1 MKKLINRYTNTEM
14 WVADERVEKYLKA
27 GHKPAE
33 TPPKPTKRKKTGGK

>member
-1 MKKLINRYTNTEM
+1 MKKLINRYTNTAM

-33 TPPKPTKRKKTGGK
+33 APLKPTKRKKTEGT

>member
-33 TPPKPTKRKKTGGK
+33 PPKPTKRKKTGDK